1 MITQEYL
8 KSILQYNENTGEF
21 VWLMALKRMKI
32 GNIAGS
38 ITNGY
43 IYVSLNK
50 KKYLAHRLAWFYIY
64 GKWPLNCIDHINGIT
79 NDNRIINL
87 RDVTHRKN
95 SQNAKAHRLGKL
107 VGTAYHKSTNRW
119 YARIKINGI
128 PKHIGSYDSELK
140 AFAAY
145 KAMNWLIDEVNKL

>member
-64 GKWPLNCIDHINGIT
+64 GKWPLNCIDHINGIRD
-79 NDNRIINL
+79 DNRINNL
-87 RDVTHRKN
+87 RDVTPREN
-95 SQNAKAHRLGKL
+95 SQNRKEHRLGHLPGTTFNKQKNKWHSRYKL
-107 VGTAYHKSTNRW
+107 NNKSIHLGSFNTELEAHNT
-119 YARIKINGI
+119 YITYIKENN
-128 PKHIGSYDSELK
+128 L
-140 AFAAY
+140 
-145 KAMNWLIDEVNKL
+145 